1 MHERPFL
8 GFSLACTTMLLW
20 GALPIA
26 LHQLLAVL
34 DPYTL
39 TWFRFSLSALL
50 LGAGLCWK
58 GGLPSLAHLWRHKGL
73 LGIAVL
79 GLGLNYL
86 FCLFSLQR
94 LDPESF
100 NVLIQLGPILLM
112 LLSVI
117 LYREPFSRVQQ
128 GGALLLL
135 AGLLLFFHDRLGLLV
150 AQLADESLG
159 ILLALVAAGCWACYG
174 LVQKRLIRGVKAQQV
189 MLVVYLACSVAYLP
203 FSRPSELFDMSGV
216 LWWLLLFASLN
227 TVLSYGAFS
236 EALCFWSATK
246 ISAVLTQV
254 PLVTI
259 ALSHLLELLLPGFAR
274 RAPDGWAIL
283 GACMVVVGAQLA
295 VLGNGLV
302 AYLRRRREVGSL

>member
-1 MHERPFL
+1 MQERPAL
-8 GFSLACTTMLLW
+8 GFVLACTTMLLW

-34 DPYTL
+34 DPFTL

-50 LGAGLCWK
+50 LGAGLAWRQ
-58 GGLPSLAHLWRHKGL
+58 GLPSLTHLLRHKGL
-73 LGIAVL
+73 LAVAVL

-86 FCLFSLQR
+86 FCLLSLQR

-112 LLSVI
+112 LMSVL
-117 LYREPFSRVQQ
+117 LYRETFTRVQQ
-128 GGALLLL
+128 LGALLLL
-135 AGLLLFFHDRLGLLV
+135 VGLILFFHDRLALLV
-150 AQLADESLG
+150 SQLAGESLG
-159 ILLALVAAGCWACYG
+159 ILLAIVAASCWACYG
-174 LVQKRLIRGVKAQQV
+174 LAQKRLIQGVPAQQV
-189 MLVVYLACSVAYLP
+189 MLVVYLACALAYLP
-203 FSRPSELFDMSGV
+203 FSAPAELIPMSGT
-216 LWWLLLFASLN
+216 LWWILLFASLN
-227 TVLSYGAFS
+227 TVVSYGAFS

-259 ALSHLLELLLPGFAR
+259 LLSQLLEMLWPGFAR

-283 GACMVVVGAQLA
+283 GACLVVGGAQLT
-295 VLGNGLV
+295 VLGNGLLD
-302 AYLRRRREVGSL
+302 YLRRRA